1 MHFCIKNVTARAL
14 YNFYI

>member
-1 MHFCIKNVTARAL
+1 MTARAL